1 MDANKKTLYYLA
13 GAFALLAVL
22 VLWSLL
28 PDGFTE
34 SASYTQVLE
43 EYRKEKDHQFATS
56 ADSPIPRNQRG
67 AFRGLRYYSPDS
79 AYRVVAN
86 FVSTPLTDS
95 SAQTHFV
102 VENGEGLV
110 YAGKLQFE
118 LQGNALQLA
127 AYRSVDRPTTELF
140 VPFRDATSGTE
151 TYGGGRYLD
160 INVSTGQSVVLDF
173 NYAYQPYC
181 AYNPQYVCALPP
193 RTNYLTLPIRAGE
206 RQ

>member
-1 MDANKKTLYYLA
+1 
-13 GAFALLAVL
+13 
-22 VLWSLL
+22 
-28 PDGFTE
+28 
-34 SASYTQVLE
+34 
-43 EYRKEKDHQFATS
+43 
-56 ADSPIPRNQRG
+56 
-67 AFRGLRYYSPDS
+67 LRYYSPDS